1 MNKRK
6 KYLIVFGIVYLVMAV
21 TMYLGLRM
29 RMDKKFNQKNLE
41 EMITGSP
48 NEAKTIDLCKVQLLG
63 EPKVGLDYV
72 KINFNCSNGNK
83 SMSTLSL
90 AAFMDKTIYGVID
103 EYGRIVNFE
112 GKLSQSKLWS
122 CSVDSQ
128 KITPKEGNTVIQQA
142 ATIDCYQSNTS
153 K

>member
-6 KYLIVFGIVYLVMAV
+6 KYLVVFGIVYLILAM
-21 TMYLGLRM
+21 TIYFGLKM
-29 RMDKKFNQKNLE
+29 RMEKKFSQKNLD

-48 NEAKTIDLCKVQLLG
+48 NQAKTTDLCKVQLLG

-72 KINFNCSNGNK
+72 KINFNCSNGSK

-90 AAFMDKTIYGVID
+90 AAFRDKTVYGVID
-103 EYGRIVNFE
+103 EYGRIVNFD
-112 GKLSQSKLWS
+112 GRLSQSKLWN

-128 KITPKEGNTVIQQA
+128 KITQKEGNNAIHQA